1 MMDSLVN
8 RLETLIVFMDL
19 NQDPIFQAFIEVLKA
34 DEASCYAKA
43 ARFTGLLYKAGYVS
57 WTDYLFDQIDN
68 MPTCLSD
75 AYIES
80 GSIPERM
87 VNIAMDELNSISKA
101 CSITPDQLGLARDL
115 WSAEAI
121 DFQAGYLNRL
131 LMIDQTGIGTFGLH
145 HMFRLKRT
153 SELELAPVTHPD
165 PITFDKLFG
174 YESQHQAIIEN
185 TEGLLAGKPASNLLL
200 YGDAGTGKS
209 ASIKAV
215 ANRYCN
221 EGLRLIEVSKDR
233 IPVLPELLDLIAKQP
248 LKFVIYI
255 DDLSFSE
262 DDDSFAQLKA
272 VLEGSVSAR
281 SENTVIYATSNR
293 RHLVKESF
301 SARSGDDVH
310 VRDTLQETLSLSQR
324 FGQCIFF
331 EKPNEQEYLNLIH
344 RIAEEYAL
352 KIDEQVEKRASA
364 YAIAQGGRSP
374 RIARQFVENEI
385 VKAQEGE

>member
-1 MMDSLVN
+1 MSETLAD
-8 RLETLIVFMDL
+8 RLENLIVFMGF
-19 NQDPIFQAFIEVLKA
+19 NEDPIFKAFIEVLKA

-57 WTDYLFDQIDN
+57 WTDYVFDQIDN

-87 VNIAMDELNSISKA
+87 VNIAMDELNSISQA
-101 CSITPDQLGLARDL
+101 CSITPDQLGIRRDL

-131 LMIDQTGIGTFGLH
+131 LMMDQTGIGIFGLH

-153 SELELAPVTHPD
+153 TDLELVPVVHPD
-165 PITFDKLFG
+165 PITMDQLFG
-174 YESQHQAIIEN
+174 YESQHQAIIAN
-185 TEGLLAGKPASNLLL
+185 TEGLLAGKMASNLLL

-209 ASIKAV
+209 ASIKAI
-215 ANRYCN
+215 ANRYAKK
-221 EGLRLIEVSKDR
+221 GLRLIEVGKDR
-233 IPVLPELLDLIAKQP
+233 IPILPELLDLIAKQP

-301 SARSGDDVH
+301 SARTGDDMH

-331 EKPNEQEYLNLIH
+331 EKPNAQEYLNLIH
-344 RIAEEYAL
+344 HIAQEYGVDV
-352 KIDEQVEKRASA
+352 DEQVEQRASA

-374 RIARQFVENEI
+374 RIARQFIENEMI
-385 VKAQEGE
+385 QAKEGE